1 MSYSNGIITAPIAAS
16 DPYFVLGVGKT
27 STGYD
32 VGYACSNKHG
42 KINKYSKNKPYKSTK
57 IEMLTSTDKVNLN
70 YGMSTFNFSLSTLA
84 SADNLNGSFVWS
96 QWSAPTGGTECFRLS
111 DFDGYN
117 NNAIPFIESIE
128 LFNSETEGD
137 LPIVTNGNDDGREY
151 GYYGRINFNVNA
163 DLKLTDFWTS
173 MGQYISNYYLTLII
187 GANISGLDNSHSYFA
202 QSEKTIEE
210 AVNSGDALMQVYLDT
225 SGSNFKSTIAN
236 TNNGKN
242 IVVLAFAKKWTNVG
256 DTSLLSPQMWDNS
269 IKFYKYNDTYA
280 TIGDGGEGGQPV
292 GYIVYGHMY
301 LGTNTPYIEIY
312 QYDSENI
319 GIYYSQGNYPRLV
332 MTSGQIANGILASLQ
347 FDYRI
352 RKSDGSG
359 SLIQGSA
366 SFTTTELIASNTQDQ
381 TFVDGPAGINGFVG
395 LINKTF
401 FGTPGE
407 YIANVKIS
415 VAHVANSS
423 AQSISLQSDGQYQG
437 LSTDWQTI
445 TFTYNG

>member
-1 MSYSNGIITAPIAAS
+1 MPVLNGKFSKPTRWIVDLQTFFGYPKGTDIGYIVVNSN
-16 DPYFVLGVGKT
+16 
-27 STGYD
+27 
-32 VGYACSNKHG
+32 
-42 KINKYSKNKPYKSTK
+42 INKYSKHKPYRSNSTS
-57 IEMLTSTDKVNLN
+57 ELTDQNKKDLN
-70 YGMSTFNFSLSTLA
+70 YGMSTFNFVLSTLA

-96 QWSAPTGGTECFRLS
+96 QWGKPRGLAYNERFRAL
-111 DFDGYN
+111 DFNGYN
-117 NNAIPFIESIE
+117 HYAIPFIESIE
-128 LFNSETEGD
+128 LFNSETEGK

-151 GYYGRINFNVNA
+151 GYYGRINFNVDA

-173 MGQYISNYYLTLII
+173 VGQYISNYYLTLVI
-187 GANISGLDNSHSYFA
+187 GANISGLDNDYSFFA
-202 QSEKTIEE
+202 QSEKTIAE
-210 AVNSGDALMQVYLDT
+210 AVNSGDASMQVYLNT
-225 SGSNFKSTIAN
+225 SSQEFKNVIAN
-236 TNNGKN
+236 TNIGKN

-256 DTSLLSPQMWDNS
+256 DTALLSPQMWDDS
-269 IKFYKYNDTYA
+269 IKFYLYNDTYA
-280 TIGDGGEGGQPV
+280 TIGDGGQGGQPTQF
-292 GYIVYGHMY
+292 IVYGHMY

-319 GIYYSQGNYPRLV
+319 GIHYSQGNYPRLV

-366 SFTTTELIASNTQDQ
+366 SFTTTELISSNTQDQ
-381 TFVDGPAGINGFVG
+381 TFVDGPEGINGFVG

-423 AQSISLQSDGQYQG
+423 AQRISLQSDGQAQG
-437 LSTDWQTI
+437 LETEWQTI
-445 TFTYNG
+445 RFNYNG